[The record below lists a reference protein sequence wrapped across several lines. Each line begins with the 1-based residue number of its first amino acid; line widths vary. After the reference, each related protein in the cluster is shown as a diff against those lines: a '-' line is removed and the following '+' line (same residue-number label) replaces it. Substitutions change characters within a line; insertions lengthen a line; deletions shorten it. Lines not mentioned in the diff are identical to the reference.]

1 MQSFAIAMTMQVI
14 KLVYTEKVSELKMSV
29 FNWSLI
35 ILLIAV
41 LRSTQGKLIYQDIA
55 QRSN

>member
-1 MQSFAIAMTMQVI
+1 MQSFAIAMTMQVF

>member
-35 ILLIAV
+35 ILIIAV

>member
-1 MQSFAIAMTMQVI
+1 MQSFAIAMTMQVF

-35 ILLIAV
+35 ILIIAV